1 MSNQASLERL
11 EQDVLSRIRSHRQ
24 RANNRSALPVGAVV
38 TACALIVGLG
48 VGVASAQ
55 RRQSTGASEAV
66 VLGEDAML
74 APSSLLASG
83 P

>member
-1 MSNQASLERL
+1 MTIDASLQSL
-11 EQDVLSRIRSHRQ
+11 ENDVLARIRTHRG
-24 RANNRSALPVGAVV
+24 RAQTRGAVPLGAV
-38 TACALIVGLG
+38 LTACALIVGLG

-55 RRQSTGASEAV
+55 HRRSVGPSEDV
-66 VLGEDAML
+66 VLGEDASL

>member
-1 MSNQASLERL
+1 MSNQPSLERL
-11 EQDVLSRIRSHRQ
+11 EQDVLSRIQAHRK
-24 RANNRSALPVGAVV
+24 RASSRSALPIGAVV
-38 TACALIVGLG
+38 TASALIIGLG

-55 RRQSTGASEAV
+55 HRQSTGASEAV
-66 VLGEDAML
+66 VLGEDALL

>member
-1 MSNQASLERL
+1 MVTEPSLERL
-11 EQDVLSRIRSHRQ
+11 EQDVLSRIRTHRE
-24 RANNRSALPVGAVV
+24 RASNRSALPVGAVV

-55 RRQSTGASEAV
+55 HRQSAGASEVV
-66 VLGEDAML
+66 VLGEDASL